1 MRFMSEQDVRQFD
14 LFLQSP
20 EGSDKLGAALLARM
34 APGYEKTVYQNVSEL
49 ENELKRIVADFDAGA
64 PTIDQSQDNLGRRQ
78 SWGGQD
84 GDEFEQ
90 PTDQ

>member
-64 PTIDQSQDNLGRRQ
+64 PTIDQSRDNLGRRQ